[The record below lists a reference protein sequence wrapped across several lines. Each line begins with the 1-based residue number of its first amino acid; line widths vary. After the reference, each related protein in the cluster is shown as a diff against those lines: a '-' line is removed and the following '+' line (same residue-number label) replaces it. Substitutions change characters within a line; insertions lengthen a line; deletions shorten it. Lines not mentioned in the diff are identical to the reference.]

1 MRNQDGKRTL
11 QADVHLKLRLLQW
24 KILNNIY
31 PPSILLNKIGISNSK
46 NYAFAIKQIIL
57 NIFFFFFF
65 FWRKT
70 ISTIWKYVE
79 EKVYR
84 KFEIKLKL
92 IVNDV
97 LFGYKVNTFQWS
109 GLLII

>member
-1 MRNQDGKRTL
+1 MPL
-11 QADVHLKLRLLQW
+11 
-24 KILNNIY
+24 
-31 PPSILLNKIGISNSK
+31 S
-46 NYAFAIKQIIL
+46 AIKQIIQIFL
-57 NIFFFFFF
+57 FFLIFFSS
-65 FWRKT
+65 KT
-70 ISTIWKYVE
+70 ISTIWEYVE

-92 IVNDV
+92 TVNDV